1 MVFGRGEGD
10 LSSVSRGMEC
20 LEFGAFVF
28 MAGGVEF
35 GAFVF
40 LMIEKPA
47 RRQETH
53 EPPWSHIYT
62 NGTLWNQILSHTVF
76 TWSTV
81 KYKW

>member
-20 LEFGAFVF
+20 
-28 MAGGVEF
+28 MEF

-40 LMIEKPA
+40 LTIEEPA

-53 EPPWSHIYT
+53 ESPWSHIYT